1 MWVLVV
7 ALNPW
12 ALHIGGRSTPLLYWH
27 GAGVVLAKGGKN
39 FPLYVWFAPGGPGGF
54 SAGGRRDGKR
64 VSAQLQGDGWLC
76 IAPGTV
82 QRLKLS
88 GTMYGGYTTDA
99 DSVLEFRL
107 LEWRK
112 AFSINPPNRGFFE
125 VAGRWR
131 GAELVMDRPNE
142 QGVRFNTG
150 PFIDSAVVTLRWA
163 SYEEFQSICGASR

>member
-1 MWVLVV
+1 METIAVPHSLVDRPDAR
-7 ALNPW
+7 ALEVPRGEIRIEH
-12 ALHIGGRSTPLLYWH
+12 LTFTY
-27 GAGVVLAKGGKN
+27 
-39 FPLYVWFAPGGPGGF
+39 
-54 SAGGRRDGKR
+54 GRRDGKR